1 MNESQESQIT
11 EPAVTETTARFLDLS
26 TSTFDLGYKSCQQ
39 TAKQLFG
46 PFLWMISNTTGH
58 ERRSL
63 HAVISHLTRVSDFLD
78 IHTEEGIC
86 TEAWENYREEVNIA
100 LTGKC
105 RSTKLAALLDTVER
119 YKIDPQHIMDPLDA
133 ADLWMRTRKL
143 ASREQFEQF
152 TGLMGG
158 SALAAVLPIF
168 EIHGEPKSWHSVA
181 INGGKA
187 IYQTLLLSLLAHDA
201 KQNQLFFPQSD
212 LDECGVDIEKV
223 KAGESDKSL
232 RHFCRTQVVKIE
244 PHLHEVGKLTYQL
257 EFDGQR
263 SFKSLLAWT
272 WKTLMMI
279 KTSPA
284 SILEEGSALTKQEK
298 FKLKAKHWMGLEGG
312 VTIIP
317 EDDHGHHH

>member
-1 MNESQESQIT
+1 MNEQQTS
-11 EPAVTETTARFLDLS
+11 EPTAPETTSRFLDLS
-26 TSTFDLGYKSCQQ
+26 SATFDVGYKSCQQ

-46 PFLWMISNTTGH
+46 PFLWMISNTTGN
-58 ERRSL
+58 ERKSL
-63 HAVISHLTRVSDFLD
+63 HAVISHLTRVSNFLD

-86 TEAWENYREEVNIA
+86 TEAWENYREEVSVA

-105 RSTKLAALLDTVER
+105 RSAKLAALLDTVER
-119 YKIDPQHIMDPLDA
+119 YNIQPQHIMDPLDA

-143 ASREQFEQF
+143 ESREQFEQF
-152 TGLMGG
+152 TSLMGG
-158 SALAAVLPIF
+158 SALASVLPIF
-168 EIHGEPKSWHSVA
+168 EIHGEPESWRSTA

-201 KQNQLFFPQSD
+201 RQNQLYFPKSD
-212 LDECGVDIEKV
+212 LEDCEVDIEKI
-223 KAGESDKSL
+223 KLGESDKNF
-232 RHFCRTQVVKIE
+232 RHFCRTQAAIIE
-244 PHLHEVGKLTYQL
+244 PHLHEVGKLTFDM

-272 WKTLMMI
+272 WTTLMKI
-279 KTSPA
+279 KTTPA
-284 SILEEGSALTKQEK
+284 SVLEEGGPLTKQEK

-317 EDDHGHHH
+317 TEDHGHH